1 MPTLLV
7 RCPNRRDSFPCVLT
21 DGIFFH
27 VSKSNKVQRNATS
40 SYRGKRRSPAT
51 NTLCAKSTQDG
62 ILFHAHKSKYIYIY
76 NGKGVPSST
85 FEGWVSR
92 ADPRTKPS
100 ARSRHAP
107 C

>member
-27 VSKSNKVQRNATS
+27 VSRSNKVQRNATS

-51 NTLCAKSTQDG
+51 NTPCAMSNQDG
-62 ILFHAHKSKYIYIY
+62 ILFHARK
-76 NGKGVPSST
+76 
-85 FEGWVSR
+85 VSNQQKHTNSNR
-92 ADPRTKPS
+92 LDTIQYKALLLATGAMRETSLK
-100 ARSRHAP
+100 
-107 C
+107 